1 MHKTLSVASSATS
14 AALPVTAQ
22 PICDVSAPW
31 SKTAVVSTR
40 VGAAPVVDIKQ
51 SRYSK
56 ERARMVT
63 LINALSASGASLEL
77 DVPRIAVIGEQSS
90 KLFSALD

>member
-1 MHKTLSVASSATS
+1 M
-14 AALPVTAQ
+14 
-22 PICDVSAPW
+22 
-31 SKTAVVSTR
+31 
-40 VGAAPVVDIKQ
+40 
-51 SRYSK
+51 
-56 ERARMVT
+56 MT